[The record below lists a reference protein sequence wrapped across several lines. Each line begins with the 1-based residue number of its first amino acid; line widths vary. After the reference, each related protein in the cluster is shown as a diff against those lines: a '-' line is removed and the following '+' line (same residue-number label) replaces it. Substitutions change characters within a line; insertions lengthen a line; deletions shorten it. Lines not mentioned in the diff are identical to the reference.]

1 MDSRGISESKMV
13 NVKKILQKDDDGK
26 WRTLSTSDIEKL
38 SSRDLEGLVI
48 QCGAGNNYKLVKI

>member
-48 QCGAGNNYKLVKI
+48 QCGDGNSYKLVKI